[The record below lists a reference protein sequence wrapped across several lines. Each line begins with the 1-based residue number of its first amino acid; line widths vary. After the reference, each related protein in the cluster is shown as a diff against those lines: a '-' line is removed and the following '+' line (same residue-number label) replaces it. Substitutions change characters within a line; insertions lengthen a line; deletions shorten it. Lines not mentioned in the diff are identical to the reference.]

1 MPRKV
6 EVPQSTGVEQYQ
18 HRLGVRQ
25 RMLDAGVTVY
35 PQDGHK
41 THTNAEAL
49 ALPEGSEVQI
59 AGRIMSVRGHGKIFF
74 LDVMDE
80 SARLQVVIKS
90 DETADFD
97 QIGNFAKGDF
107 IRVNGQRYLT
117 KAGQQSVL
125 AADFQMLAKA
135 LREIPRKL
143 ERDETRL
150 RLRSLDMM
158 ANPEVAET
166 MRNRSKIISSVRH
179 TLEDQGFLEVETPVL
194 QPLYGG
200 ANARPFTTYINAWG
214 IPMYLRISPELYLKY
229 YLMGGIER
237 VYEIAKNF
245 RNEGVDR
252 THNPEFTMMECYRA
266 YWDYNDMMRLTEEIY
281 YDACVKVHGQAQCTF
296 NGHTIDFSQPWRR
309 LPMKEGIREYL
320 GLDVDQMS
328 DAEIQAAIVQHGEEY
343 TGEWIRG
350 LGIAKLFGAVE
361 KHLIQPTFVTDMPR
375 ETTSL
380 CKPHRDD
387 PSLIERFEPYIGGM
401 EIGNAYTE
409 LNDPVL
415 QRQFWEEEREGDE
428 EAHPL
433 DETFVRAMEYGMPP
447 AGGLG
452 LGIDR
457 MVIILLN
464 KPRLR
469 DVIAFPTMK
478 PLEGTGDLDAAD
490 EEVPPVTPSE

>member
-1 MPRKV
+1 MAGKER
-6 EVPQSTGVEQYQ
+6 QTDTSSNQFD
-18 HRLGVRQ
+18 HRSAVRQ
-25 RMLDAGVTVY
+25 QLIDEGVNVY

-49 ALPEGSEVQI
+49 NEPEGTAVQV
-59 AGRIMSVRGHGKIFF
+59 AGRVHSVRDSGKIVFV
-74 LDVMDE
+74 DVRDE
-80 SARLQVVIKS
+80 SGKIQVVIK
-90 DETADFD
+90 ADQTQDPDF
-97 QIGNFAKGDF
+97 IRNFAKGDF
-107 IRVNGQRYLT
+107 IRVNGTRFAT
-117 KAGQQSVL
+117 KRGEQSVL
-125 AADFQMLAKA
+125 ADTFEMMGKS
-135 LREIPRKL
+135 LREIPRTL
-143 ERDETRL
+143 HDDEKRL
-150 RLRSLDMM
+150 RLRSVDMM
-158 ANPEVAET
+158 SNPEVAET
-166 MRNRSKIISSVRH
+166 LRNRSKIVTSMRA
-179 TLEDQGFLEVETPVL
+179 TLEENGFLEVETPVL

-200 ANARPFTTYINAWG
+200 ANARPFMTHINAWD
-214 IPMYLRISPELYLKY
+214 IDMYLRISPELYLKY
-229 YLMGGIER
+229 FLMGGIEK

-252 THNPEFTMMECYRA
+252 THNPEFTMMECYHA
-266 YWDYNDMMRLTEEIY
+266 YWDYNDMMNLTEEIY
-281 YDACVKVHGQAQCTF
+281 RNACIKIHGKPECTF
-296 NGHTIDFSQPWRR
+296 NGHQLDFSKPWRR
-309 LPMKEGIREYL
+309 LPMKEGIREFL

-328 DAEIQAAIVQHGEEY
+328 DEEIQAAIVEHGEEY
-343 TGEWIRG
+343 KGEWIRG

-361 KHLIQPTFVTDMPR
+361 KFLIEPTFVTDMPK

-415 QRQFWEEEREGDE
+415 QRQFWEAEREDDD

-433 DETFVRAMEYGMPP
+433 DETFLAAMEYGMPP

-452 LGIDR
+452 LGVDR
-457 MVIILLN
+457 LVIILLD

-478 PLEGTGDLDAAD
+478 PLASMSELEAGAEDDA
-490 EEVPPVTPSE
+490 ERE

>member
-1 MPRKV
+1 MAGKER
-6 EVPQSTGVEQYQ
+6 QTDTSSNQFD
-18 HRLGVRQ
+18 HRSAVRQ
-25 RMLDAGVTVY
+25 QLIDEGVNVY

-49 ALPEGSEVQI
+49 SEPEGTAVQV
-59 AGRIMSVRGHGKIFF
+59 AGRVHSVRDSGKIVFV
-74 LDVMDE
+74 DVRDE
-80 SARLQVVIKS
+80 SGKIQVVIK
-90 DETADFD
+90 ADHTQDPDF
-97 QIGNFAKGDF
+97 IRNFAKGDF
-107 IRVNGQRYLT
+107 IRVNGTRFAT
-117 KAGQQSVL
+117 KRGEQSVL
-125 AADFQMLAKA
+125 ADTFEMMGKS
-135 LREIPRKL
+135 LREIPRTL
-143 ERDETRL
+143 HDDEKRL
-150 RLRSLDMM
+150 RLRSVDMM
-158 ANPEVAET
+158 SNPEVAET
-166 MRNRSKIISSVRH
+166 LRNRSKIVTSMRA
-179 TLEDQGFLEVETPVL
+179 TLEENGFLEVETPVL

-200 ANARPFTTYINAWG
+200 ANARPFMTHINAWD
-214 IPMYLRISPELYLKY
+214 IDMYLRISPELYLKY
-229 YLMGGIER
+229 FLMGGIEK

-252 THNPEFTMMECYRA
+252 THNPEFTMMECYHA
-266 YWDYNDMMRLTEEIY
+266 YWDYNDMMNLTEEIY
-281 YDACVKVHGQAQCTF
+281 RNACIKIHGKPECTF
-296 NGHTIDFSQPWRR
+296 NGHQLDFSKPWRR
-309 LPMKEGIREYL
+309 LPMKEGIREFL

-328 DAEIQAAIVQHGEEY
+328 DEEIQAAIVEHGEEY
-343 TGEWIRG
+343 KGEWIRG

-361 KHLIQPTFVTDMPR
+361 KFLIEPTFVTDMPK

-415 QRQFWEEEREGDE
+415 QRQFWEAEREDDD

-433 DETFVRAMEYGMPP
+433 DETFLAAMEYGMPP

-452 LGIDR
+452 LGVDR
-457 MVIILLN
+457 LVIILLD

-478 PLEGTGDLDAAD
+478 PLANMSELEAGAEDDA
-490 EEVPPVTPSE
+490 ERE